1 MFYQNTDNNINKVI
15 GVQFSI
21 LSPEEIVNS
30 AVAEITTQ
38 ETYDGNTPK
47 IGGLFDPRMGILN
60 HTQVCPTDNLNNK
73 LSPGYFG
80 YLRLAH
86 PVFNVQFMK
95 EICKILKCICLQC
108 SKLRIPIKE
117 RLHSKR
123 DIAFKKCV
131 EMCQKLKN

>member
-60 HTQVCPTDNLNNK
+60 HIRDSLNSLILETIK
-73 LSPGYFG
+73 PG
-80 YLRLAH
+80 
-86 PVFNVQFMK
+86 
-95 EICKILKCICLQC
+95 
-108 SKLRIPIKE
+108 
-117 RLHSKR
+117 
-123 DIAFKKCV
+123 
-131 EMCQKLKN
+131 